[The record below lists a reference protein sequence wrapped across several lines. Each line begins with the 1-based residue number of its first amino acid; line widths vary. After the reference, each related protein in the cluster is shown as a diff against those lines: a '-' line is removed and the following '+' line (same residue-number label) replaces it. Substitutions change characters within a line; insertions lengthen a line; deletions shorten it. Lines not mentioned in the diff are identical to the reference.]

1 MKQMQKRVLTARR
14 YKFDLSKRTLIMGVL
29 NVTPDSFSDGGQFL
43 NCDTAC
49 KRALQMEKEGA
60 DIIDIG
66 GESTRP
72 GSLSVCLRDEIARI
86 MPVISKLKNKLKIP
100 VSVDTTKYE
109 VALAALKE
117 GVSIINDISGLS
129 SDKRLATLCAEYSA
143 GLVIM
148 HIKGRPFSMQR
159 NPVYKD
165 LLREVSGYIRSRIKA
180 VQAAGV
186 KRENIVIDPGIG
198 FGKRLKHNLEII
210 RNIDYFKK
218 IGFPLMIGLSRK
230 SFIGKLLDLKVEER
244 LVPTIA
250 VNAIAVYNGADIVR
264 VHDVKEAAAAAKIA
278 HSIRKI

>member
-1 MKQMQKRVLTARR
+1 MKQMQKRILTARKH
-14 YKFDLSKRTLIMGVL
+14 KFDLSKRALIMGVL

-43 NCDTAC
+43 NPNTAC

-72 GSLSVCLRDEIARI
+72 GSLSVCFKDEIARI
-86 MPVISKLKNKLKIP
+86 MPVISKLKNRLKIP
-100 VSVDTTKYE
+100 ISVDTTKYE
-109 VALAALKE
+109 VASAALKE
-117 GVSIINDISGLS
+117 GASIVNDISGLS
-129 SDKRLATLCAEYSA
+129 CDKRLAMLCAEYSA

-148 HIKGRPFSMQR
+148 HIKGRPRTMQR

-165 LLREVSGYIRSRIKA
+165 LLREVSGYIRGGVRVA
-180 VQAAGV
+180 QTAGV
-186 KRENIVIDPGIG
+186 KRESIIIDPGIG

-230 SFIGKLLDLKVEER
+230 SFIGKLLDIKTGER

-250 VNAIAVYNGADIVR
+250 VNAIAIYNGADIVR
-264 VHDVKEAAAAAKIA
+264 VHDVKEAVAAVKIA
-278 HSIRKI
+278 HSIRRI

>member
-1 MKQMQKRVLTARR
+1 
-14 YKFDLSKRTLIMGVL
+14 MGVL

-72 GSLSVCLRDEIARI
+72 GSLSVCVKDEIARTI
-86 MPVISKLKNKLKIP
+86 PVIIKLKNKLKIP
-100 VSVDTTKYE
+100 ISVDTTKYE

-117 GVSIINDISGLS
+117 GVSIINDISGLNN
-129 SDKRLATLCAEYSA
+129 DKRLALLCAEYSA

-148 HIKGRPFSMQR
+148 HIKGRPRTMQK

-165 LLREVSGYIRSRIKA
+165 LLKDISAYIRIGIRVAES
-180 VQAAGV
+180 AGV

-198 FGKRLKHNLEII
+198 FGKSLGHNLEII
-210 RNIDYFKK
+210 KNIDYFKK

-230 SFIGKLLDLKVEER
+230 SFIGRLSGLKVEER

-250 VNAIAVYNGADIVR
+250 ANAIAVYNGADIIR
-264 VHDVKEAAAAAKIA
+264 VHDVKEAVTAAEIA
-278 HSIRKI
+278 YSIRSI

>member
-1 MKQMQKRVLTARR
+1 MKQMQKRILTARR

-43 NCDTAC
+43 NCNTAC

-72 GSLSVCLRDEIARI
+72 GSLSVCLKDEIARI

-117 GVSIINDISGLS
+117 GASIINDISGLS
-129 SDKRLATLCAEYSA
+129 CDKRLATLCAEYSA
-143 GLVIM
+143 GLIIM
-148 HIKGRPFSMQR
+148 HIKGSPRTMQR

-165 LLREVSGYIRSRIKA
+165 LLREVSGYIRRGIKIA
-180 VQAAGV
+180 EAAGV
-186 KRENIVIDPGIG
+186 KKENIVIDPGIG

-230 SFIGKLLDLKVEER
+230 SFVGKLLDLKVVNR

-264 VHDVKEAAAAAKIA
+264 AHDVKEAVAAAKIA